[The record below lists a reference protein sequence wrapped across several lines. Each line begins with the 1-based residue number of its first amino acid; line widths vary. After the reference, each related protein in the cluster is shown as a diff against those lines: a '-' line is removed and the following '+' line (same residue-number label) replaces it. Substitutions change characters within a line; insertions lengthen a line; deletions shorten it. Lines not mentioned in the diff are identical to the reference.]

1 MKITHHHYA
10 GLDYTVQDL
19 GCLVYFGT
27 TQAFVTAGGGAGA
40 VQARG
45 STRADVHARIKEEIR
60 ALPQSIKDGF
70 ALLR

>member
-1 MKITHHHYA
+1 MRITLHHYA

-27 TQAFVTAGGGAGA
+27 TQAFITPGGGAGA
-40 VQARG
+40 VHARG
-45 STRADVHARIKEEIR
+45 STRATVHARIKAQIR
-60 ALPQSIKDGF
+60 ALPQSIRDDF